1 MGFLGV
7 ASNEIPYSVSIPHT
21 VMAPSLAGTA
31 YAGAVRTLL
40 ALGLDLVM
48 VTAYALAFSRSRAE
62 EMTPPASL
70 WTNAWPFLVGLAVG
84 WLVLRQW
91 RNVFSAYRSVGVWL
105 LTCVV
110 GLLLRY
116 LLTDATVPP
125 WALVVSTTAV
135 LGYLLLGWRLIVFL
149 FGTCGSQVLT
159 GGAFVDPP
167 LGALRGDQG
176 ADVYDPLPPLAPGD
190 PGQSSGLEVFGRSSF
205 SRNSWRHPPS
215 IN

>member
-1 MGFLGV
+1 M
-7 ASNEIPYSVSIPHT
+7 
-21 VMAPSLAGTA
+21 
-31 YAGAVRTLL
+31 RTLL

-62 EMTPPASL
+62 EMTPASL

-116 LLTDATVPP
+116 LLTDATVP

-149 FGTCGSQVLT
+149 FGTLRVT
-159 GGAFVDPP
+159 GTDRWSLRRSPRGA
-167 LGALRGDQG
+167 
-176 ADVYDPLPPLAPGD
+176 
-190 PGQSSGLEVFGRSSF
+190 
-205 SRNSWRHPPS
+205 SR
-215 IN
+215 